1 MRHAA
6 RTDANQAP
14 IFDALR
20 KIGVQVEYI
29 KLPMDALI
37 YIPRRNETALLEVK
51 VDGGRFTK
59 EQVEFISR
67 WGGKIYV
74 VRSPEDA
81 VRQVLGEEV
90 MR

>member
-20 KIGVQVEYI
+20 KIGVSVEYI
-29 KLPMDALI
+29 KLPFDALI
-37 YIPRRNETALLEVK
+37 YVPRRKETALLEVK
-51 VDGGRFTK
+51 TDDGRFTK
-59 EQVEFISR
+59 VQVEFLSR
-67 WGGKIYV
+67 WPGKVYV

-81 VRQVLGEEV
+81 VRQVLGEEA